1 VVGTTDSLI
10 LSPNDLSDTLLD
22 LSDLTDQR
30 SALESLS
37 ERDDSSN
44 SFLDD
49 DFEIPNSQDLEIPGS
64 VPLPQHSC
72 HNFELSENWIMES
85 DYIDS
90 CSDPN
95 DGNDPS
101 STNIKQDDPGTQD
114 SILQMLHLISNQMV
128 ATTRDL
134 QDRFAA
140 TESKFTQE
148 LQRITQENE
157 TF

>member
-1 VVGTTDSLI
+1 
-10 LSPNDLSDTLLD
+10 
-22 LSDLTDQR
+22 
-30 SALESLS
+30 
-37 ERDDSSN
+37 
-44 SFLDD
+44 
-49 DFEIPNSQDLEIPGS
+49 
-64 VPLPQHSC
+64 
-72 HNFELSENWIMES
+72 MES

-134 QDRFAA
+134 QDCFAA